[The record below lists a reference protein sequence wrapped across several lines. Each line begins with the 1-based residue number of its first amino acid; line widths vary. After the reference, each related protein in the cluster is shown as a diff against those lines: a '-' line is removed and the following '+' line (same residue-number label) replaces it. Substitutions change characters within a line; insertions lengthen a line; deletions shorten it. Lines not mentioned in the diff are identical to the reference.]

1 MHGAHYTVLVIPH
14 YERQKGGGGGGGLY
28 HYICTGRSNSLP
40 KCQVFDLYLV
50 TFLFSIYHSCRCHP
64 RVSKIRSLRPQ
75 VKLRPRAL
83 IYIFMWG
90 ASPSCLIIY
99 PTTYQRTMNTET
111 LQHIQEN
118 IALLSLLNREP
129 GAPSTEKL
137 DDYASRETAQ
147 DTSSRCIPLNREYEI
162 AECLA
167 FLSGTT
173 DDPKKVTALSIE
185 ENEGGS
191 SLVIRIATNS
201 GVDDKLWCQ
210 FQMMAQA
217 LQTASNCG

>member
-1 MHGAHYTVLVIPH
+1 
-14 YERQKGGGGGGGLY
+14 
-28 HYICTGRSNSLP
+28 
-40 KCQVFDLYLV
+40 
-50 TFLFSIYHSCRCHP
+50 
-64 RVSKIRSLRPQ
+64 
-75 VKLRPRAL
+75 
-83 IYIFMWG
+83 
-90 ASPSCLIIY
+90 
-99 PTTYQRTMNTET
+99 MNTET

-118 IALLSLLNREP
+118 IILLSLLNREP
-129 GAPSTEKL
+129 GAPCTARL
-137 DDYASRETAQ
+137 DDFASHETAQ
-147 DTSSRCIPLNREYEI
+147 DTPIHYVPLNREYEI

-210 FQMMAQA
+210 FQTMAKT
-217 LQTASNCG
+217 LQTASHCGKPDLGFMR